1 MLTERVRRNP
11 YSIVLFDEI
20 EKAHPDVF
28 NLLLQILDDGSL
40 TDAQGRRVDFK
51 NTLVVMTSN
60 LGSEQGTKSAP
71 LGFFSADDERSRL
84 RENEKSIKN
93 ALKRAFRPE
102 FLNRVDEIVIFNS
115 LTRGDI
121 EKICSIMLDSLKKRL
136 EKLGI
141 WLCFDSSVIT
151 KISDEAYDGIS
162 GARRL
167 RRVIRRLIEDPLS
180 SKLIAKQIYPSD
192 KIRVTLVDGKIEFV
206 K

>member
-1 MLTERVRRNP
+1 
-11 YSIVLFDEI
+11 
-20 EKAHPDVF
+20 
-28 NLLLQILDDGSL
+28 
-40 TDAQGRRVDFK
+40 
-51 NTLVVMTSN
+51 
-60 LGSEQGTKSAP
+60 
-71 LGFFSADDERSRL
+71 
-84 RENEKSIKN
+84 
-93 ALKRAFRPE
+93 
-102 FLNRVDEIVIFNS
+102 
-115 LTRGDI
+115 
-121 EKICSIMLDSLKKRL
+121 MLDSLKKRL

-141 WLCFDSSVIT
+141 SLCFDSSVIT